1 VHDRQCTLWVTIS
14 NDKSARLETKSWMLR
29 RLSFLIS
36 RKPTC
41 GQSIRGRG
49 FGEFFLRPTSCR
61 LRMASNAS
69 TGTVSYFSPSRQV
82 GEVPSFLILRP
93 PRGRDA
99 GGDAFDS
106 HNIIQGWLTSDHL
119 LWRAGLDREATLSSL
134 FRRVPSGGRAS
145 RLSQGVV

>member
-1 VHDRQCTLWVTIS
+1 MAWVRVNTKNS
-14 NDKSARLETKSWMLR
+14 PHKSAWHHVCRHEKRPGADGTSHA

-49 FGEFFLRPTSCR
+49 FGEFFLRPPSCR

-99 GGDAFDS
+99 GGDVFDS
-106 HNIIQGWLTSDHL
+106 HNIIQGWL
-119 LWRAGLDREATLSSL
+119 LWRLRQRLGCLFYDRLGLL
-134 FRRVPSGGRAS
+134 FI
-145 RLSQGVV
+145 